1 MKKLNLISPIIGEYF
16 DDLIKD
22 HSDRVSDIILV
33 DCAKFS
39 TISIKKEY
47 IINNVE
53 LYHEFTVDNVNYLL
67 LFFRN
72 NEYYI
77 ATYNNSIKFLYRI
90 EVVRKLKNRNTIQQK
105 TIWRDKKDTST
116 KDIVEI
122 FTTYMLKEVDII
134 SDYRQM
140 MSGNIMWKRLMHKY
154 FDKYDVGYCST
165 ENDKNR
171 SIHYITNKNDI
182 DKIVKDNLSNV
193 GDFSKKHISYFIS
206 RKS

>member
-72 NEYYI
+72 NE
-77 ATYNNSIKFLYRI
+77 
-90 EVVRKLKNRNTIQQK
+90 
-105 TIWRDKKDTST
+105 
-116 KDIVEI
+116 
-122 FTTYMLKEVDII
+122 
-134 SDYRQM
+134 
-140 MSGNIMWKRLMHKY
+140 
-154 FDKYDVGYCST
+154 
-165 ENDKNR
+165 
-171 SIHYITNKNDI
+171 
-182 DKIVKDNLSNV
+182 
-193 GDFSKKHISYFIS
+193 
-206 RKS
+206 

>member
-1 MKKLNLISPIIGEYF
+1 MEVTFKQFLENRLNESPYLIP
-16 DDLIKD
+16 D
-22 HSDRVSDIILV
+22 HDIDISKYQYLV
-33 DCAKFS
+33 DS
-39 TISIKKEY
+39 GDHIIDEDISLPKDYILHRIKSNME
-47 IINNVE
+47 IC
-53 LYHEFTVDNVNYLL
+53 
-67 LFFRN
+67 
-72 NEYYI
+72 YI

-154 FDKYDVGYCST
+154 FDKYDVGYCIT